1 MSLFVE
7 RDFSVATN
15 YPEVAKAFGQV
26 APGDTGAIAVED
38 SLDKQP
44 VVLGGHADMTSSAEK
59 QIADAIPLIVSKG
72 VTTCHCRAIQEGATS
87 IAYPSN

>member
-44 VVLGGHADMTSSAEK
+44 VVLGGHAT
-59 QIADAIPLIVSKG
+59 
-72 VTTCHCRAIQEGATS
+72 
-87 IAYPSN
+87 